1 LKDRKKINLSIASFI
16 EYISYEKKYSGN
28 TVAAYKKDLE
38 TFQEFCRHEFEE
50 ISIDN
55 ASYSYIRSWIVE
67 LVEKN
72 ISNRS
77 INRKISS
84 LKSYYNFL
92 LKTKQLKENPLR
104 KHQSLKIARKINVPF
119 SQKEIEEVI
128 HLFDD
133 KIDFESVRDKLI
145 VELLYTTG
153 IRRAELIGL
162 KNESIDLSQEIVK
175 VLGKRN
181 KERQIPLLRS
191 VISSIG
197 IYQLEKSKINSNS
210 EFFFITKK
218 GKKLYSTLVYRIIND
233 YFSKESVKAKKS
245 PHVIRHSFAT
255 HLLNEGADL
264 NSVKEL
270 LGHASLA
277 STQVYTH
284 SNLKELKTMYNK
296 AHPRG
301 DKT

>member
-1 LKDRKKINLSIASFI
+1 MSIPSFI
-16 EYISYEKKYSGN
+16 EYISYEKKYSVN

-38 TFQEFCRHEFEE
+38 SFQEFCKQEFEDINI
-50 ISIDN
+50 IS
-55 ASYSYIRSWIVE
+55 APYSYIRNWIVE

-84 LKSYYNFL
+84 LKSYYKFL

-104 KHQSLKIARKINVPF
+104 KHRSLKVAKKINIPF
-119 SQKEIEEVI
+119 SPKEIEEVI
-128 HLFDD
+128 NLFDL
-133 KIDFESVRDKLI
+133 KMDFDSVRDKLI
-145 VELLYTTG
+145 VEIPYSTG
-153 IRRAELIGL
+153 MRRSELIGL
-162 KNESIDLSQEIVK
+162 KNESIDLKQEIIK
-175 VLGKRN
+175 VIGKRN
-181 KERQIPLLRS
+181 KERQIPLLKS
-191 VISSIG
+191 VGDSIE
-197 IYQLEKSKINSNS
+197 IYLSERSKINSNC

-233 YFSKESVKAKKS
+233 YFSKVSVKAKKS

-284 SNLKELKTMYNK
+284 SSLKELKTMYNN
-296 AHPRG
+296 AHHRG
-301 DKT
+301 NKN